1 MKIEHLLVQHFYQQR
16 EITLQGLGTFTLDPG
31 FVVPAENDKDIEM
44 PDQAIR
50 FQYNP
55 KATEDPELISYIV
68 QQTRKIRPLASA
80 DLDSYLV
87 LGKQF
92 LNIGKPFIIEGLGV
106 LEKSQQG
113 DYEFRQGFFHQSKT
127 EGIQPELKEKAEDD
141 ISFAAKRP
149 KRPSGRKPLL
159 IIISILLIVL
169 VASSVWYYLHQKKE
183 AVTDEANTGSTTQP
197 VIPVPDTQNIHKPVT
212 DSLARDSASKAAG
225 PQYTFKVVFREYLGM
240 DAAVKKM
247 KDLIQRKHVVIMFTS
262 DSLHYKLA
270 EPFTLPLSDT
280 ARIRDSLNKFYYNG
294 KAYLEY

>member
-1 MKIEHLLVQHFYQQR
+1 MKIEHLLVQHFYHQR

-44 PDQAIR
+44 PEQAIR

-92 LNIGKPFIIEGLGV
+92 LNIGKPFIIEGIGV

-113 DYEFRQGFFHQSKT
+113 DYEFRQGFFHQSKN
-127 EGIQPELKEKAEDD
+127 EGAQPELREKAEDD
-141 ISFAAKRP
+141 ISFAAKRT
-149 KRPSGRKPLL
+149 KKTGSRKPLL
-159 IIISILLIVL
+159 IAVSILLIAL
-169 VASSVWYYLHQKKE
+169 AASSIWYYLHRKNE
-183 AVTDEANTGSTTQP
+183 TESNEVNAVNTPIQETAP
-197 VIPVPDTQNIHKPVT
+197 P
-212 DSLARDSASKAAG
+212 DSLQLNKAVSDSLRRDSASRAAG

-247 KDLIQRKHVVIMFTS
+247 EEMIRRKHQVIMYTS

-294 KAYLEY
+294 KAYIEY